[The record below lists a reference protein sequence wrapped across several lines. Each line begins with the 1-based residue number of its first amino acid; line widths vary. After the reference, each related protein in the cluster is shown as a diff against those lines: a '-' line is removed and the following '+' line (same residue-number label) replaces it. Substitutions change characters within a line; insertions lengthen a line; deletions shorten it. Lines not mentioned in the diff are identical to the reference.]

1 MGFRASASSGLG
13 FRVQG
18 LRVVVLRVVGIRVS
32 GSQGLGLQGLRVLIR
47 VQGLLEGCF
56 RGFKK
61 GGAQEEV

>member
-1 MGFRASASSGLG
+1 MGFRVSASSGLG

-32 GSQGLGLQGLRVLIR
+32 GSQGLGFQGPRVL
-47 VQGLLEGCF
+47 GF
-56 RGFKK
+56 RGSWRDVSEAFKK